1 MLHGF
6 IFKSFAQN
14 YRRAV
19 AQEPLPNP
27 KDVLR
32 ASISKRLCDSSALL
46 KTFPQQEFS
55 KCLTATGAL
64 AKPAC
69 RRIIY
74 FFSIPLL
81 CENKTKQTIKTVYLS
96 QHLVS
101 FALKNARTCAF
112 NGSSFEAKKVLYFSI
127 TLVNGGKVRSERK

>member
-1 MLHGF
+1 MSTLLIKPNYLRIYSTSFEEIVCHGF

-27 KDVLR
+27 KEVLR

-81 CENKTKQTIKTVYLS
+81 CENKTNHKHSLLKSTFGFFCFKKCSYLC
-96 QHLVS
+96 L
-101 FALKNARTCAF
+101 
-112 NGSSFEAKKVLYFSI
+112 
-127 TLVNGGKVRSERK
+127 